1 MKLLNRKV
9 FRELKILQAQTISIS
24 ILIIA
29 GVTLLVSSW
38 SVYRSLNR
46 CKDDYYQKNRF
57 ADLFGSFKSAPI
69 ELVNRLS
76 QVHGI
81 KAIEG
86 RLVLDGLLSV
96 PDVDEPAVG
105 TFVSIPSGVQ
115 PVLNRLHI
123 RKGRLPVEASEV
135 EVVVHEAFA
144 IAHHL
149 GPGDEL
155 TVTIQ
160 GQMETLRI
168 VGVAISPE
176 YVYALSAQAPLP
188 DDLHYGVFWIPKKH
202 LERLAKMSEEM
213 NNVVVELDHTV
224 RQEEVMARLNVLLK
238 PYGNREFQDR
248 SRQLSNMF
256 VEDEINEQKTI
267 VILDPMIFI
276 TVAAFLI
283 HTILSRL
290 VAIQRP
296 QIATLKSLGYTDLEI
311 SGHYLKL
318 VFLIVLGGSVSGV
331 IGGKFLG
338 QALLTTYVSFFH
350 FPSLDFSLNSTSVLL
365 GLAAGI
371 FPGLLGGWLSVR
383 KVYQLSPVEAMR
395 PPTPPSYQ
403 EGWIEA
409 LGLWR
414 RQSSKQKLFWRNL
427 IMKPMRLFVT
437 IFGISAALAIIITA
451 NAWSDMLYYLLDT
464 QFQRIQRED
473 MSVGF
478 LHPLPLSS
486 MRELQKI
493 EGVISVE
500 GYRAI
505 PVRISFKNQKK
516 ELQLSG
522 IPPDLQMLQKLDV
535 NLHPIRIPEQG
546 LLLTRYFEKEW
557 GMKAGDHIS
566 IQTLEGELRV
576 VDLPVMGF
584 SDDMLGVSAV
594 MNLDYFWKI
603 FHEQPSYNVANL
615 KLDPL
620 RIQQAYIALKN
631 RANVYSVVL
640 KQQMYRGFQRSF
652 VGMMKMF
659 MNVVIVFAFLIA
671 AGVIFNSVRIGF
683 SEHAWEMTSLRV
695 MGFEKNSVI
704 ALLLGET
711 LVQMFLAIFPGFALG
726 YGLVHSTAKAVHT
739 ETFGFPVVIYPETYL
754 LSATVISLA
763 LVASSIWIVRKVSRM
778 VLVEA
783 LKFRE

>member
-1 MKLLNRKV
+1 
-9 FRELKILQAQTISIS
+9 
-24 ILIIA
+24 
-29 GVTLLVSSW
+29 
-38 SVYRSLNR
+38 
-46 CKDDYYQKNRF
+46 
-57 ADLFGSFKSAPI
+57 
-69 ELVNRLS
+69 
-76 QVHGI
+76 
-81 KAIEG
+81 
-86 RLVLDGLLSV
+86 
-96 PDVDEPAVG
+96 
-105 TFVSIPSGVQ
+105 
-115 PVLNRLHI
+115 
-123 RKGRLPVEASEV
+123 
-135 EVVVHEAFA
+135 
-144 IAHHL
+144 
-149 GPGDEL
+149 
-155 TVTIQ
+155 
-160 GQMETLRI
+160 
-168 VGVAISPE
+168 
-176 YVYALSAQAPLP
+176 
-188 DDLHYGVFWIPKKH
+188 
-202 LERLAKMSEEM
+202 
-213 NNVVVELDHTV
+213 
-224 RQEEVMARLNVLLK
+224 
-238 PYGNREFQDR
+238 
-248 SRQLSNMF
+248 
-256 VEDEINEQKTI
+256 
-267 VILDPMIFI
+267 
-276 TVAAFLI
+276 
-283 HTILSRL
+283 
-290 VAIQRP
+290 
-296 QIATLKSLGYTDLEI
+296 
-311 SGHYLKL
+311 
-318 VFLIVLGGSVSGV
+318 
-331 IGGKFLG
+331 
-338 QALLTTYVSFFH
+338 
-350 FPSLDFSLNSTSVLL
+350 
-365 GLAAGI
+365 
-371 FPGLLGGWLSVR
+371 
-383 KVYQLSPVEAMR
+383 
-395 PPTPPSYQ
+395 
-403 EGWIEA
+403 
-409 LGLWR
+409 
-414 RQSSKQKLFWRNL
+414 
-427 IMKPMRLFVT
+427 MRLFVT

-493 EGVISVE
+493 KGVVSVE
-500 GYRAI
+500 GYRTI